1 MAMKGMDVE
10 AGRQSAQ
17 QITQGAG
24 ELEQLTGRL
33 TQVIEGFEWIGPDA
47 ERTRQAWQSDYRTML
62 TQVVSSLQEFST
74 LINNQAQEQ
83 EQVSN

>member
-1 MAMKGMDVE
+1 MPMKGMDVE

-17 QITQGAG
+17 QITQGAS

-62 TQVVSSLQEFST
+62 TQVVNSLQEFST
-74 LINNQAQEQ
+74 LINHQAQEQ

>member
-1 MAMKGMDVE
+1 MVMKGMDVE

-17 QITQGAG
+17 QISQGAQ
-24 ELEQLTGRL
+24 ELEALTGRL
-33 TQVIEGFEWIGPDA
+33 TQVIEGFEWVGPDA
-47 ERTRQAWQSDYRTML
+47 ERTRQSWQSDYRTML
-62 TQVVSSLQEFST
+62 AQVTSHLNEFSS

>member
-1 MAMKGMDVE
+1 MPMKGMDVE
-10 AGRQSAQ
+10 GGRQSAQ
-17 QITQGAG
+17 QITQGAS

-62 TQVVSSLQEFST
+62 TNVVASLQEFST

>member
-10 AGRQSAQ
+10 AGRQASQ
-17 QITQGAG
+17 QITQGSQ
-24 ELEQLTGRL
+24 ELEQLSGRM
-33 TQVIEGFEWIGPDA
+33 TQVIQGFEWVGPDA
-47 ERTRQAWQSDYRTML
+47 DRTRDTWSSDYVAML
-62 TQVVSSLQEFST
+62 ARVSQSLQEFST

>member
-1 MAMKGMDVE
+1 MPMKGMDVE

-17 QITQGAG
+17 QITQGAS

-47 ERTRQAWQSDYRTML
+47 ERTRQSWQSDYRAML
-62 TQVVSSLQEFST
+62 TQVVNSLQEFST

>member
-10 AGRQSAQ
+10 AGRQASQ
-17 QITQGAG
+17 QITQGSQ
-24 ELEQLTGRL
+24 ELEQLTGRM
-33 TQVIEGFEWIGPDA
+33 TQVIDGFEWIGPDA
-47 ERTRQAWQSDYRTML
+47 DRTRDSWKSDYVTML
-62 TQVVSSLQEFST
+62 TRVSQSLQEFST

>member
-10 AGRQSAQ
+10 SGRQSAQ
-17 QITQGAG
+17 QINQGAA

-33 TQVIEGFEWIGPDA
+33 TQVIDGFEWHGPDA
-47 ERTRQAWQSDYRTML
+47 ERTRQSWNGEYRTML
-62 TQVVSSLQEFST
+62 TNVSNSLQEFAT

-83 EQVSN
+83 EQVSS

>member
-10 AGRQSAQ
+10 AGRQASQ
-17 QITQGAG
+17 QINQGSQ
-24 ELEQLTGRL
+24 ELEQLSQRM

-47 ERTRQAWQSDYRTML
+47 ERTRQSWQSDYRTML
-62 TQVVSSLQEFST
+62 AQVTNSLQEFST

>member
-17 QITQGAG
+17 QINQGAQ
-24 ELEQLTGRL
+24 ELEALTGRL
-33 TQVIEGFEWIGPDA
+33 QTSIEGFEWVGPDA
-47 ERTRQAWQSDYRTML
+47 ERTRQSWQSDYRTML
-62 TQVVSSLQEFST
+62 AQVSTSLQEFST
-74 LINNQAQEQ
+74 LITNQASEQ

>member
-17 QITQGAG
+17 QINQGAS
-24 ELEQLTGRL
+24 ELEALTGRL
-33 TQVIEGFEWIGPDA
+33 SQSIEGFEWNGPDA
-47 ERTRQAWQSDYRTML
+47 ERTRQTWQSDYRTML
-62 TQVVSSLQEFST
+62 TQVSTSLQEFSS

-83 EQVSN
+83 EQVSS

>member
-1 MAMKGMDVE
+1 MPMKGMDVE

-17 QITQGAG
+17 QITQGAS

-62 TQVVSSLQEFST
+62 TQVVNSLQEFST
-74 LINNQAQEQ
+74 LINNQAHEQ